1 MHKEYIHPSRIVPY
15 IIDAIMEFDFPAF
28 RVHGSDT
35 ALNGV
40 FAEIERGEDGSE
52 KFHHKLRGQLMAAFN
67 NKLFG
72 VTIFFSNEGPAKY
85 AKAVQITIHPNL
97 FGYCDVAVECP
108 STERKIRLVVHKDWV
123 DVTKSFGDERTL
135 SFRNGDNALEYFRN
149 FVSENVQLMED
160 GKVDI

>member
-1 MHKEYIHPSRIVPY
+1 MHKGHIHPSRIAPY
-15 IIDAIMEFDFPAF
+15 IIDAIMELDFPAF

-35 ALNGV
+35 ALNV
-40 FAEIERGEDGSE
+40 SFAEIERGEDVSE
-52 KFHHKLRGQLMAAFN
+52 KFHKLRGQLMAAFN
-67 NKLFG
+67 NKHFG

-123 DVTKSFGDERTL
+123 DVTNSFGDERTF

-160 GKVDI
+160 GKVDV